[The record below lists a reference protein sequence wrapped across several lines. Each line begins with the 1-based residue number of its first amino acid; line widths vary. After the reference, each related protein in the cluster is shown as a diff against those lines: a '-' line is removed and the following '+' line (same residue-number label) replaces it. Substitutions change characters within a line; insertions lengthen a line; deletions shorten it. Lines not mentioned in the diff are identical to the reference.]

1 MKKIFPQI
9 VLFLTLSLFLSNCS
23 LFEEE
28 EVIPVKE
35 EMEIDETRGSEH
47 LLLGNPSDAQAI
59 EVLVEN
65 YLSEKPQFALSYS
78 DSRGIPNWVSWHL
91 GSRWLGSTSRTDDFL
106 PDLDLPFADDRVTR
120 SDYTGSGFDRG
131 HNCPSADRTS
141 TRRDNA
147 VTFLMSNVIPQAPE
161 HNQKMWNEMEIFTRD
176 QVRRNDKEVYII
188 MGNYGEG
195 GEGRFG
201 MEKRIGDDGR
211 VAVPEYI
218 WKVLVIIDD
227 GDDDLS
233 RIDENTRVIAIL
245 SKNVNQNVKEWHE
258 YRVSVDEIEKETG
271 LDLLSEVPEEIQAV
285 IEAKVDDGPV

>member
-1 MKKIFPQI
+1 MFKHNIYLPI
-9 VLFLTLSLFLSNCS
+9 ILLFIMSSCGLF
-23 LFEEE
+23 EE
-28 EVIPVKE
+28 EVIP
-35 EMEIDETRGSEH
+35 ETPKDRDSNH
-47 LLLGNPSDAQAI
+47 LLLGNPTEAQANEI
-59 EVLVEN
+59 LIKN
-65 YLSEKPQFALSYS
+65 YLSEKDEYALSYNGG
-78 DSRGIPNWVSWHL
+78 RGIANWVSWHL
-91 GSRWLGSTSRTDDFL
+91 NREWLGSTPRTDDFL
-106 PDLDLPFADDRVTR
+106 PDFDLPFSDNRIGH
-120 SDYTGSGFDRG
+120 SDYSGSGFDRG

-141 TRRDNA
+141 SRKDNA

-176 QVRRNDKEVYII
+176 QVRRNGNEVYII

-201 MEKRIGDDGR
+201 MEERIGDGGKI
-211 VAVPEYI
+211 AVPEYI
-218 WKVLVIIDD
+218 WKVLVIIGE

-233 RIDENTRVIAIL
+233 RIDENTRVVAVL
-245 SKNVNQNVKEWHE
+245 TKNINQNVEEWQE

>member
-1 MKKIFPQI
+1 MKKFFPQALLLFSS
-9 VLFLTLSLFLSNCS
+9 LFLLSNCS

-28 EVIPVKE
+28 KVIPVE
-35 EMEIDETRGSEH
+35 TDETKGSDH
-47 LLLGNPSDAQAI
+47 LLLGNPSDAQAL
-59 EVLVEN
+59 EVLAEN
-65 YLSEKPQFALSYS
+65 YLSEKSQFALSYS
-78 DSRGIPNWVSWHL
+78 NSRGIPNWVSWHL
-91 GSRWLGSTSRTDDFL
+91 NSKWLGSTSRTDDFL
-106 PDLDLPFADDRVTR
+106 PDFDLPFSDNRVNR
-120 SDYTGSGFDRG
+120 SDYSGSGFDRG

-141 TRRDNA
+141 SRKDNA

-176 QVRRNDKEVYII
+176 QVRKNGNEVYII

-201 MEKRIGDDGR
+201 MEKRIGDDGI

-218 WKVLVIIDD
+218 WKVVVIIGE

-233 RIDENTRVIAIL
+233 RIDKNTRVVAVL
-245 SKNVNQNVKEWHE
+245 TKNLNQNVKEWHE

-271 LDLLSEVPEEIQAV
+271 LDLLSEVPEEIQAG
-285 IEAKVDDGPV
+285 IEAKVDDGPF

>member
-1 MKKIFPQI
+1 MKKIFPQPSL
-9 VLFLTLSLFLSNCS
+9 LFALLLFLSNCS

-28 EVIPVKE
+28 EVIPVDPV
-35 EMEIDETRGSEH
+35 EIDETKGSEH
-47 LLLGNPSDAQAI
+47 LLLGNPSEAEAI
-59 EVLVEN
+59 EILANN
-65 YLSEKPQFALSYS
+65 YLSEKPQFALSYN

-91 GSRWLGSTSRTDDFL
+91 SSRWLGSTSRTDDFL
-106 PDLDLPFADDRVTR
+106 PDFDLPFANNRIDRR
-120 SDYTGSGFDRG
+120 DYSGSGFDRG

-141 TRRDNA
+141 SRKDNA

-176 QVRRNDKEVYII
+176 QVRRNGNEVYVI

-201 MEKRIGDDGR
+201 MEKRIGDDKQ
-211 VAVPEYI
+211 VAVPKYI
-218 WKVLVIIDD
+218 WKVVVIIGE

-233 RIDENTRVIAIL
+233 RIDERTRVIAVL
-245 SKNVNQNVKEWHE
+245 TENLNRDVKEWHE
-258 YRVSVDEIEKETG
+258 YRVSVDAIEKETG

-285 IEAKVDDGPV
+285 IEAKVDNGPF